1 MKQIGLDASET
12 SLMLQGM
19 SQHVQAFY
27 ASTVEKQVAERDAL
41 LAQIASLRKAAQII
55 VLELGMVGEITDD
68 EKATLRL
75 RVAHLQTQLSSW
87 EQVRRY
93 CICSVC
99 CCGGEGRTVMVT
111 IVVDADAATRVYAL
125 PC

>member
-1 MKQIGLDASET
+1 MTQIGLDGSET
-12 SLMLQGM
+12 SLMLQSM

-68 EKATLRL
+68 EKATLRVRL
-75 RVAHLQTQLSSW
+75 AHLQIQLSSW
-87 EQVRRY
+87 EQVRRHL
-93 CICSVC
+93 
-99 CCGGEGRTVMVT
+99 
-111 IVVDADAATRVYAL
+111 TRLVSWWWWW
-125 PC
+125 